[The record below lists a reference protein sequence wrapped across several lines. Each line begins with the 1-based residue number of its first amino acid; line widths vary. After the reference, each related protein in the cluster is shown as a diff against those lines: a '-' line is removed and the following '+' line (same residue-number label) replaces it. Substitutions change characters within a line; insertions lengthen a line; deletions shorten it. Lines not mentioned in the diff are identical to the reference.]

1 MLGQAKIIYLDQS
14 QVVMLGQPKIIY
26 LDQSQVVN
34 SVCLPFL
41 PNICSM
47 SKSGGSNRNYSAC
60 HCSPRQHLCTLSVH
74 RKIGLW
80 KSAS

>member
-34 SVCLPFL
+34 SVCLPYL

-47 SKSGGSNRNYSAC
+47 SKAGANICAHYRFTEKLACGSQQAKTQFL
-60 HCSPRQHLCTLSVH
+60 H
-74 RKIGLW
+74 
-80 KSAS
+80 